1 MTECR
6 WVRDKK
12 GEDGKTHV
20 SSTRTLD
27 ESEGQEKRIRPGNNL
42 SSKVHGDDDRAGF
55 HTMIVFFY
63 GNMIQEFYQEKKKLC
78 KRAKEDETMLLK
90 ASAYYIGCPEE
101 SQKGA
106 RE

>member
-42 SSKVHGDDDRAGF
+42 SSK
-55 HTMIVFFY
+55 
-63 GNMIQEFYQEKKKLC
+63 EKKKLC